1 MPSAWLHEQAL
12 VPEPIRLRPQKL
24 EKRILRLHDAAA
36 LRKLFGL
43 QAKQLCSV
51 ARAVTERSNAATE
64 ERLKSGHV
72 VGTASIVCLRA
83 RAQARA

>member
-36 LRKLFGL
+36 LRKLLGYKPKSYV
-43 QAKQLCSV
+43 QWRAHAV
-51 ARAVTERSNAATE
+51 ACTILDSGCRIKRAVDRERR
-64 ERLKSGHV
+64 RLRLL
-72 VGTASIVCLRA
+72 TNCC
-83 RAQARA
+83 